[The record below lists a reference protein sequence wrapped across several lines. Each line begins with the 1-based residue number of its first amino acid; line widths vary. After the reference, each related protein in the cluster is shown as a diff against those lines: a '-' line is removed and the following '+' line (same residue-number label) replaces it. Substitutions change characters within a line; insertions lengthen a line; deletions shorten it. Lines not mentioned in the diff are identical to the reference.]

1 MTLKL
6 RVVSVLTVAMLAL
19 AGLAASA
26 SAAPTLVPGRTVPMS
41 EPSIYTL
48 AGDGTFW
55 VVRST
60 PGEHGEAFH
69 FGPAGEVPGETLGEF
84 PITMNRFNPKSI
96 GFYGGRVLIASSGT
110 FENQLYTWPAT
121 SIGTSAPVEADE
133 ETELHWGS
141 DQFAFR
147 INSAG
152 TILAAFGD
160 NNKIGLFNA
169 NTASG
174 EHPYYETSVMGAGIN
189 GHYVKGA
196 TPFESCESRSG
207 IVSGEPKRCGD
218 EIGEEP
224 GLEWGPE
231 GFAYPDDIADGG
243 SGGLYVAEYFGYKS
257 GASITRVGV
266 GGGEGFPRIEFRFG
280 PPGSGEGDIIR
291 PLSIVRDPSTGWLY
305 VSEEGNRRID
315 VFDSGGGFLGAFG
328 YGVHDGAD
336 TFEACGGAAG
346 SCQAAVPFSA
356 DPRSLFT
363 RLDLGPEGDLYAFE
377 PKANQVQV
385 FSLGGSVGGGEPGGG
400 GGGGAGSTET
410 GLTPINT
417 PIAPPPIIKPLPK
430 PLPKTLT
437 CKKGF
442 AKKKVKG
449 VTKCVKK
456 PAHHKKHSHHHKS
469 HHP

>member
-1 MTLKL
+1 MTLKM
-6 RVVSVLTVAMLAL
+6 RVVSAFAIAVCALGAL
-19 AGLAASA
+19 AANAAA
-26 SAAPTLVPGRTVPMS
+26 MATLTPGRTLPMA

-60 PGEHGEAFH
+60 AGEHGQVFH

-84 PITMNRFNPKSI
+84 PITRNQFNPKAI
-96 GFYGGRVLIASSGT
+96 GFYNGNVLIATSGI
-110 FENQLYTWPAT
+110 FENQLLTWPAT
-121 SIGTSAPVEADE
+121 SIGTSTPVMADE

-169 NTASG
+169 NTAFG
-174 EHPYYETSVMGAGIN
+174 EHPYYEQSVMGAGIN
-189 GHYVKGA
+189 GHYVMHG

-207 IVSGEPKRCGD
+207 VVVGEPKPCGR
-218 EIGEEP
+218 EIGEPP
-224 GLEWGPE
+224 GVWGPE
-231 GFAYPDDIADGG
+231 GFAYPDDIADAGG
-243 SGGLYVAEYFGYKS
+243 GLLYVAEYFGNES

-266 GGGEGFPRIEFRFG
+266 GGGAGFPRIEFRFG

-291 PLSIVRDPSTGWLY
+291 PLSIVRDASTGLLY

-315 VFDSGGGFLGAFG
+315 VFDSGGVFQGAFG

-336 TFEACGGAAG
+336 AFEACGLEAGA
-346 SCQAAVPFSA
+346 CQAGVPLA
-356 DPRSLFT
+356 TDPRSLFS

-377 PKANQVQV
+377 PKANQVQA
-385 FSLGGSVGGGEPGGG
+385 FALGAAGGEPGGG
-400 GGGGAGSTET
+400 GGGGGTGEVGGGG
-410 GLTPINT
+410 GLTEVGLK
-417 PIAPPPIIKPLPK
+417 PIATPPVIAPLPK
-430 PLPKTLT
+430 PLPKPLT

-442 AKKKVKG
+442 VKKKVKG

-456 PAHHKKHSHHHKS
+456 AAHHKKHKHPHKK
-469 HHP
+469 HP